1 MFRVD
6 TPVGR
11 SAEDLVRHILELC
24 DGRCDQCTC
33 VGTDSAVCS
42 CCSVKCIYV
51 ESRNTI
57 GCNISL
63 SLMWGSGVGGGS

>member
-42 CCSVKCIYV
+42 CCSVKYIYV
-51 ESRNTI
+51 ESRRRPMSFN
-57 GCNISL
+57 CNSL
-63 SLMWGSGVGGGS
+63 SSPVK